1 MTTQALTLELETRSV
16 VGKKVQTLR
25 RQGITPVHLYGK
37 GASSMS
43 LQADASTILRIVA
56 QAGRNRPVSVSIS
69 GQETPYL
76 AFIREVQR
84 HPVSEAILHVD
95 FYQVPITEVAQAN
108 VPIRLIGEAPAI
120 RMQNGV
126 LNQVLPTL
134 RVECLPLDVPEY
146 FELDMS
152 GLDDFEKAL
161 HVSDIPTSDKVTF
174 LNSPNDV
181 IARVNAPRVA
191 VEEVA
196 AIAETGE
203 GEATVATEGA
213 SQEQGSP
220 ES

>member
-25 RQGITPVHLYGK
+25 RQGITPVHLYGR
-37 GASSMS
+37 GATSMS
-43 LQADASTILRIVA
+43 LQAEASKILRIVA
-56 QAGRNRPVSVSIS
+56 QAGKNRPVSVSVS

-95 FYQVPITEVAQAN
+95 FYQVPMTEIAQAN
-108 VPIRLIGEAPAI
+108 VPIRLIGEAPAV
-120 RMQNGV
+120 RMLNGV

-134 RVECLPLDVPEY
+134 RVECLPLAVPEY

-161 HVSDIPTSDKVTF
+161 RVSDIPPSDIVTF
-174 LNSPNDV
+174 LNNPNDV

-191 VEEVA
+191 VEEVSAIEETEEA
-196 AIAETGE
+196 AAP
-203 GEATVATEGA
+203 EGA
-213 SQEQGSP
+213 EKEQALGSP

>member
-1 MTTQALTLELETRSV
+1 
-16 VGKKVQTLR
+16 
-25 RQGITPVHLYGK
+25 
-37 GASSMS
+37 MS
-43 LQADASTILRIVA
+43 LQADAATILRIVA

-95 FYQVPITEVAQAN
+95 FYQVPMTEVAQAD

-126 LNQVLPTL
+126 LIQVLPTL

-161 HVSDIPTSDKVTF
+161 RVSDIPTSDKVTF

-196 AIAETGE
+196 ATAETE
-203 GEATVATEGA
+203 DGEATVATEGA
-213 SQEQGSP
+213 SPEQDQGSP